1 MKDLMELY
9 LKKQLFEM
17 QKYFINNME
26 EFSIKVGLDK
36 KSEKNI
42 LYCVKYQNKEEMKRM
57 RGDPL
62 VKSSYL

>member
-1 MKDLMELY
+1 MELY

-42 LYCVKYQNKEEMKRM
+42 LYYVKYQNKEEMKRM